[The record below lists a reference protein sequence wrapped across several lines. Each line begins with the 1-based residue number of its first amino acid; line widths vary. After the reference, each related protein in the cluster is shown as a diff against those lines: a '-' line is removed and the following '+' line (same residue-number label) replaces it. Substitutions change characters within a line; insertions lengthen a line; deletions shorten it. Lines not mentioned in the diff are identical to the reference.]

1 MRAKRFLLRYKEER
15 KKVRRLQAQILELD
29 DLFSVTQDMT
39 SEKVQSSPKPDR
51 IGEIIARKSDLKE
64 ELWEEIAKSMDIME
78 EIEGVINDVKDADLQ
93 LLLQSRYI
101 RFMTW
106 EKIAVQFDY
115 SYRWVLILHG
125 RALMEVEKIIDGV

>member
-39 SEKVQSSPKPDR
+39 NEKVQSSPKPDR